1 MGLMHLMWGADDK
14 GRLVGAR
21 CIKYYPDKDG
31 TGGWANNDFVVF
43 RYGDVLMMKAEA
55 LIRQGKDLSTAIDL
69 VNQIRD
75 ARFRIIKSNFS
86 KKVHLIWILCMMKE
100 DVNLFGK
107 CIEGLI

>member
-1 MGLMHLMWGADDK
+1 MGLMHLMWGAADDK

-55 LIRQGKDLSTAIDL
+55 LIRQGKRF
-69 VNQIRD
+69 VN
-75 ARFRIIKSNFS
+75 
-86 KKVHLIWILCMMKE
+86 
-100 DVNLFGK
+100 GY
-107 CIEGLI
+107 